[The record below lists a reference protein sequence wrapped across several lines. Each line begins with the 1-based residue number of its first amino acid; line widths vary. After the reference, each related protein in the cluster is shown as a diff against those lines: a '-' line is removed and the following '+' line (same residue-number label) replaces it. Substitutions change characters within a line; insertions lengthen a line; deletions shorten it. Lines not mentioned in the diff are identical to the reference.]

1 MKHYFLIQNDTRHF
15 NLFEICTRDYI
26 YSNPNGYTTVMF
38 CISFNGQMRGIM
50 QNPMEY
56 NQTKFKYKVRW
67 RQTWN
72 LPCIK
77 VKDFAK
83 LVLNFSGIP
92 MEVFLILIH
101 IVLFSSDNLD
111 PFQSLTHKREIENI
125 QTEYMLF
132 LHRWARGGRVLIRI
146 QECFEVL
153 YYTHKS
159 SKSNLWNIP
168 SKCKYFPWGYQISIM
183 L

>member
-1 MKHYFLIQNDTRHF
+1 MTHATLICLRYAHQITYIQIQMDIPPWCFAFRLMAKCGELCKTPWNIIKQN
-15 NLFEICTRDYI
+15 
-26 YSNPNGYTTVMF
+26 SN
-38 CISFNGQMRGIM
+38 
-50 QNPMEY
+50 
-56 NQTKFKYKVRW
+56 TKCADDKLETCLV
-67 RQTWN
+67 
-72 LPCIK
+72 L
-77 VKDFAK
+77 KDFAK
-83 LVLNFSGIP
+83 LVLNFSVIP

-132 LHRWARGGRVLIRI
+132 LHRWAGGGRVLIRI
-146 QECFEVL
+146 QERFEAL

-183 L
+183 IWVYYYLVCIQ